1 VKNPLRCIA
10 VVSILLPICCFAEAF
25 TIEQVLSAP
34 FPYGLT
40 GALHAPRVAWAFDNK
55 GERNI
60 WVADAP
66 DFVPRQVTHYKTDEG
81 QQIASVK
88 LTPDGKTVVYARGSE
103 VNKEGTS
110 ANPQS
115 LTKTPK
121 QQAWAVDVNGGEPR
135 LLGDI
140 GCDKEECQD
149 LQISP
154 DGKTVV
160 WPAKKHL
167 WIAPIDGKKK
177 AEQLDELLGENDT
190 PRWSPDGKRI
200 AFRSNRK
207 DHSFIAV
214 LELAT
219 KKITYLGPTTNRDA
233 GPVWSPDS
241 KQLVFIRQPGVQF
254 KRPLIPEFPRPWTLW
269 IADAQSGE
277 GRELFHS
284 GNAMEDSLPLFAFQ
298 SLQFTNAG
306 RIIFT
311 SEKDGHN
318 HLYSIAV
325 EGGAPQLLTPG
336 NFDVEEVALSADK
349 RSILYTSNQDDIDRR
364 HIWRVGA
371 AGGESATGR
380 IRRGEP
386 EALTRGETIE
396 WNPVETSDGKTL
408 LCLGSTA
415 TSPAMPYR
423 VTSSG
428 RELIAKNVLPPDF
441 PETQLV
447 TPKQVVFKSTDGLE
461 IHGQLFTPKNQKQR
475 GPGLI
480 FTHGGPIRQ
489 MLLGWH
495 YMQYYHN
502 AYAMNQYLASKGYT
516 VLSVNYRLGIMYGR
530 AFREP
535 PKSVWRG
542 ASEYQD
548 VVGGAKFLQTLVDP
562 QRIGLWGGSYG
573 GFLTAMGLARN
584 SDIFKAGVDFHG
596 VHDWATFLAMWAEEV
611 EAKKAEA
618 APDAKEARELAFKSS
633 PVASIANWRS
643 AVLLIHGDDDRNV
656 PFQQTTDLVEKLRA
670 QNVAFEELVIPDEIH
685 ELLRW
690 SDWVRAY
697 KATAEFFDRKLGA
710 RSAGP

>member
-1 VKNPLRCIA
+1 VLKTLFHFLLVA
-10 VVSILLPICCFAEAF
+10 LGSLLLPVVCLAESF

-40 GALHAPRVAWAFDNK
+40 SASHAPRVAWIFDNK

-66 DFVPRQVTHYKTDEG
+66 DFVPRQVTHYTGDEG
-81 QQIASVK
+81 QQIASVR
-88 LTPDGKTVVYARGSE
+88 LSPDGKAIVYARGTE
-103 VNKEGTS
+103 LNKKETS
-110 ANPQS
+110 ANPLS
-115 LTKTPK
+115 LTKMPK
-121 QQAWAVDVNGGEPR
+121 QQAWAVNLAGGEPR

-140 GCDKEECQD
+140 GCSEEGCED

-154 DGKTVV
+154 DSKTVI
-160 WPAKKHL
+160 WPAKKHI
-167 WIAPIDGKKK
+167 WIASLQKK
-177 AEQLDELLGENDT
+177 AEQLEELLGESET

-219 KKITYLGPTTNRDA
+219 KKITYLAPTTNRDA

-241 KQLVFIRQPGVQF
+241 KQVVFIRQPGVEF
-254 KRPLIPEFPRPWTLW
+254 KRPLIPEFPRPWAVW

-277 GRELFHS
+277 GRELFRS
-284 GNAMEDSLPLFAFQ
+284 GNATEDSLPLFAFQ

-306 RIIFT
+306 RIIFA

-318 HLYSIAV
+318 HLYSIAA
-325 EGGAPQLLTPG
+325 EGGAAQLLTPG
-336 NFDVEEVALSADK
+336 NFDVEEVVLSADK
-349 RSILYTSNQDDIDRR
+349 RSVLYTSNQNDVDRR
-364 HIWRVGA
+364 HIWRVDATG
-371 AGGESATGR
+371 GGEL
-380 IRRGEP
+380 

-408 LCLGSTA
+408 LCLGSSA

-428 RELIAKNVLPPDF
+428 RELIAKNALPADF
-441 PETQLV
+441 PAGQLV
-447 TPKQVVFKSTDGLE
+447 TPKQVMFKSEDGLE

-475 GPGLI
+475 GPALI

-495 YMQYYHN
+495 YMHYYHN

-548 VVGGAKFLQTLVDP
+548 VVAGAKFLQTLDNVDP

-596 VHDWATFLAMWAEEV
+596 VHDWATFLPMWTEEV
-611 EAKKAEA
+611 EAKNANI
-618 APDAKEARELAFKSS
+618 APDAKEARELGFKSS
-633 PVASIANWRS
+633 PVASVATWRS
-643 AVLLIHGDDDRNV
+643 PVLFIHGDDDRNV
-656 PFQQTTDLVEKLRA
+656 PIQQTTDLVEKLRA
-670 QNVAFEELVIPDEIH
+670 QKVAFEELIIPDEIH

-690 SDWVRAY
+690 NDWVRAY
-697 KATAEFFDRKLGA
+697 RATAQFFDRRLA
-710 RSAGP
+710 ASAERP

>member
-1 VKNPLRCIA
+1 VLKTLFHFLVITLGS
-10 VVSILLPICCFAEAF
+10 VLLPVVCLGESF
-25 TIEQVLSAP
+25 TLEQVLSAP

-40 GALHAPRVAWAFDNK
+40 GASHAPRVAWVFDNK

-60 WVADAP
+60 SVADAP
-66 DFVPRQVTHYKTDEG
+66 DFVPRQITHYKGDDG
-81 QQIASVK
+81 QPIVSAR
-88 LTPDGKTVVYARGSE
+88 LTPDGKTVVYARGTE
-103 VNKEGTS
+103 VNKESTS

-115 LTKTPK
+115 LTKMPK
-121 QQAWAVDVNGGEPR
+121 QQAWAANVNGGEPR

-140 GCDKEECQD
+140 GCDKEECED
-149 LQISP
+149 LQVSP
-154 DGKTVV
+154 DGKNVV
-160 WPAKKHL
+160 WPGKKHL
-167 WIAPIDGKKK
+167 WIAPIEGNKK
-177 AEQLDELLGENDT
+177 AEQLEELLGETDT

-207 DHSFIAV
+207 DHSFVAV

-219 KKITYLGPTTNRDA
+219 KKITYLAPTTNRDA

-241 KQLVFIRQPGVQF
+241 KQIVFIRQPGIEF
-254 KRPLIPEFPRPWTLW
+254 KRPLIPDFPRPWALW
-269 IADAQSGE
+269 IADAQTGE
-277 GRELFHS
+277 SHELFHS
-284 GNAMEDSLPLFAFQ
+284 GNAMEDSLPLFAFE
-298 SLQFTNAG
+298 SLKFTNAG
-306 RIIFT
+306 RIIFAN
-311 SEKDGHN
+311 EKDGRN
-318 HLYSIAV
+318 HLYSIAAT
-325 EGGAPQLLTPG
+325 GGAPQLLTPG
-336 NFDVEEVALSADK
+336 NFDVEDVALSADK
-349 RSILYTSNQDDIDRR
+349 RSILYTSNQNDIDRR

-371 AGGESATGR
+371 TG
-380 IRRGEP
+380 GEP

-396 WNPVETSDGKTL
+396 WSPVETSDGKTV

-423 VTSSG
+423 LTSSG
-428 RELIAKNVLPPDF
+428 RELIAKNAIPAEF
-441 PETQLV
+441 PASQLV
-447 TPKQVVFKSTDGLE
+447 TPKQVVFKSEDGLE
-461 IHGQLFTPKNQKQR
+461 IHGQLFTPKEKAQR
-475 GPGLI
+475 GPALI

-489 MLLGWH
+489 MLLGFH

-548 VVGGAKFLQTLVDP
+548 VVAGAKFLQTLDNVDP

-596 VHDWATFLAMWAEEV
+596 VHDWATFLPLWADNSEM
-611 EAKKAEA
+611 
-618 APDAKEARELAFKSS
+618 APDIKEARELAFKSS
-633 PVASIANWRS
+633 PVATIANWRS
-643 AVLLIHGDDDRNV
+643 PVLFVHGDDDRNV
-656 PFQQTTDLVEKLRA
+656 PFQQTTDLVERLRA
-670 QNVAFEELVIPDEIH
+670 QKVAFEELIIPDEIH
-685 ELLRW
+685 DLLRW

-697 KATAEFFDRKLGA
+697 RATAEFFDRRLTASGQ
-710 RSAGP
+710 RQ

>member
-1 VKNPLRCIA
+1 MLKTLFHFLLVAFGSLSLPA
-10 VVSILLPICCFAEAF
+10 VCLAESF

-40 GALHAPRVAWAFDNK
+40 SASHAPRVAWIFDNK

-60 WVADAP
+60 WVADAS
-66 DFVPRQVTHYKTDEG
+66 DFVPRQVTHYTGDEG
-81 QQIASVK
+81 QQIASVR
-88 LTPDGKTVVYARGSE
+88 LSPDGKAIVYARGTE
-103 VNKEGTS
+103 LNKQETS
-110 ANPQS
+110 ANPLS
-115 LTKTPK
+115 LTKMPK
-121 QQAWAVDVNGGEPR
+121 QQAWAVNLARGEPR

-140 GCDKEECQD
+140 GCSEEGCED

-154 DGKTVV
+154 DSKTVI
-160 WPAKKHL
+160 WPAKKHI
-167 WIAPIDGKKK
+167 WIAPLDGTKKS
-177 AEQLDELLGENDT
+177 EQLEELLGESDT

-219 KKITYLGPTTNRDA
+219 KKITYLAPTTNRDA
-233 GPVWSPDS
+233 SPVWSQDS
-241 KQLVFIRQPGVQF
+241 KQIAFIRQPGVEF
-254 KRPLIPEFPRPWTLW
+254 KRPLIPEFPRPWALW
-269 IADAQSGE
+269 IADAHSGE
-277 GRELFHS
+277 SHELFHS

-298 SLQFTNAG
+298 SLKFTNAG
-306 RIIFT
+306 RIIFA

-318 HLYSIAV
+318 HLYSIAA
-325 EGGAPQLLTPG
+325 EGGAPQLFTPG
-336 NFDVEEVALSADK
+336 NFDVEDVVLSADK
-349 RSILYTSNQDDIDRR
+349 RSVLYTSNQNDVDRR

-371 AGGESATGR
+371 TG
-380 IRRGEP
+380 GEP

-428 RELIAKNVLPPDF
+428 RELIAKNVLPATF
-441 PETQLV
+441 PEAQLV
-447 TPKQVVFKSTDGLE
+447 TPKQVVFKSEDGLE

-475 GPGLI
+475 GPALI

-535 PKSVWRG
+535 PNSVWRG

-548 VVGGAKFLQTLVDP
+548 VVAGAKFLQTLDNVDP

-596 VHDWATFLAMWAEEV
+596 VHDWATFLPMWVAEVDAKNAEV
-611 EAKKAEA
+611 
-618 APDAKEARELAFKSS
+618 APDVKEARELAFKSS
-633 PVASIANWRS
+633 PVASVATWRS
-643 AVLLIHGDDDRNV
+643 PVLFIHGDDDRNV

-670 QNVAFEELVIPDEIH
+670 QKVAFEELIIPDEIH
-685 ELLRW
+685 DLLRW

-697 KATAEFFDRKLGA
+697 RTTAEFFDRRLAASGEHQ
-710 RSAGP
+710 

>member
-1 VKNPLRCIA
+1 MLKTLFHFLLVAFGSLSLPA
-10 VVSILLPICCFAEAF
+10 VCLAESF

-34 FPYGLT
+34 FPCGLT
-40 GALHAPRVAWAFDNK
+40 SASHAPRVAWIFDNK

-60 WVADAP
+60 WVADAS
-66 DFVPRQVTHYKTDEG
+66 DFVPRQVTHYTGDEG
-81 QQIASVK
+81 QQIASVR
-88 LTPDGKTVVYARGSE
+88 LSPDGKAIVYARGTE
-103 VNKEGTS
+103 LNKQETS
-110 ANPQS
+110 ANPLS
-115 LTKTPK
+115 LTKMPK
-121 QQAWAVDVNGGEPR
+121 QQAWAVNLARGEPR

-140 GCDKEECQD
+140 GCSEEGCED

-154 DGKTVV
+154 DSKTVI
-160 WPAKKHL
+160 WPAKKHI
-167 WIAPIDGKKK
+167 WIAPLDGTKKS
-177 AEQLDELLGENDT
+177 EQLEELLGESDT

-219 KKITYLGPTTNRDA
+219 KKITYLAPTTNRDA
-233 GPVWSPDS
+233 SPVWSQDS
-241 KQLVFIRQPGVQF
+241 KQIAFIRQPGVEF
-254 KRPLIPEFPRPWTLW
+254 KRPLIPEFPRPWALW
-269 IADAQSGE
+269 IADAHSGE
-277 GRELFHS
+277 SHELFHS

-298 SLQFTNAG
+298 SLKFTNAG
-306 RIIFT
+306 RIIFA

-318 HLYSIAV
+318 HLYSIAA
-325 EGGAPQLLTPG
+325 EGGAPQLFTPG
-336 NFDVEEVALSADK
+336 NFDVEDVVLSADK
-349 RSILYTSNQDDIDRR
+349 RSVLYTSNQNDVDRR

-371 AGGESATGR
+371 TG
-380 IRRGEP
+380 GEP

-428 RELIAKNVLPPDF
+428 RELIAKNVLPATF
-441 PETQLV
+441 PEAQLV
-447 TPKQVVFKSTDGLE
+447 TPKQVVFESEDGLE

-475 GPGLI
+475 GPALI

-535 PKSVWRG
+535 PNSVWRG

-548 VVGGAKFLQTLVDP
+548 VVAGAKFLQTLDNVDP

-596 VHDWATFLAMWAEEV
+596 VHDWATFLPMWVAEVDAKNAEV
-611 EAKKAEA
+611 
-618 APDAKEARELAFKSS
+618 APDVKEARELAFKSS
-633 PVASIANWRS
+633 PVASVATWRS
-643 AVLLIHGDDDRNV
+643 PVLFIHGDDDRNV

-670 QNVAFEELVIPDEIH
+670 QKVAFEELIIPDEIH
-685 ELLRW
+685 DLLRW

-697 KATAEFFDRKLGA
+697 RTTAEFFDRRLAASGEHQ
-710 RSAGP
+710 